1 MILCSL
7 LSGGRSIKFRL
18 EAVTMKLKDWN
29 RKFHDAFFAA
39 QEAAEAAEKA
49 GRAAREAAKQA
60 EQQAAKVNSGGTQQ
74 TVRFGNAVFNQNA
87 GVIYNNFSNISGNV
101 VMNMD
106 GDEILIDGQ
115 RLDHESMATPQ
126 TITPFEICRNAIL
139 KKGINVH
146 IESDLNVVVRQVAG
160 NQLVAVASG
169 ELFGTHHPQLAI
181 TRDGTGLLVTAKF
194 VKPSGFVQDGRLE
207 IRLPKGLMPEV
218 CVETRNANITFS
230 YVTLDK
236 VQADSYNGNIVFAG
250 SLGDRLTA
258 ATYNGDIDLRVV
270 ALDSIRVDGKSY
282 NGDVFLILVTTL
294 LIASCERYARKIG
307 PVCALHTSTCLIRS
321 ASFSALVFSCFLI
334 TLF

>member
-1 MILCSL
+1 MK
-7 LSGGRSIKFRL
+7 KFD
-18 EAVTMKLKDWN
+18 TII
-29 RKFHDAFFAA
+29 
-39 QEAAEAAEKA
+39 
-49 GRAAREAAKQA
+49 
-60 EQQAAKVNSGGTQQ
+60 
-74 TVRFGNAVFNQNA
+74 NQNA

-101 VMNMD
+101 VMNVD
-106 GDEILIDGQ
+106 DDEILIDGRRVDLQ
-115 RLDHESMATPQ
+115 SLDTPESG
-126 TITPFEICRNAIL
+126 IPFEICRKAIL

-146 IESDLNVVVRQVAG
+146 IESDLNVVVRQVTG

-194 VKPSGFVQDGRLE
+194 VKSSCFVQDGRLE

-230 YVTLDK
+230 YVTLDR
-236 VQADSYNGNIVFAG
+236 VQADSYNGNIVFMG

-282 NGDVFLILVTTL
+282 NGDVAFAVSGICHKDIRLVTRNGDVYDEWVSDNAEYSLTGSL
-294 LIASCERYARKIG
+294 HSYNGDVLIS
-307 PVCALHTSTCLIRS
+307 
-321 ASFSALVFSCFLI
+321 
-334 TLF
+334 